1 MSKVYSDLNVLQAK
15 QKAQADIRESGA
27 KTGRK
32 GGSISSDDRIPLAL
46 AFLLIIVLTVSVVWL
61 SRSISAAQGSIRNVV
76 AGVNALARQENN
88 MEASLGEASK
98 EIAALKDEGIRSQE
112 ILLAHGRQ
120 LESAGTLQKDLG
132 SRIDKLE
139 SSMQAI
145 TDRLNNM
152 ENRAR
157 VSASPEEPSRKQ

>member
-1 MSKVYSDLNVLQAK
+1 
-15 QKAQADIRESGA
+15 
-27 KTGRK
+27 
-32 GGSISSDDRIPLAL
+32 
-46 AFLLIIVLTVSVVWL
+46 
-61 SRSISAAQGSIRNVV
+61 
-76 AGVNALARQENN
+76 

-145 TDRLNNM
+145 TDRLNGT
-152 ENRAR
+152 EK
-157 VSASPEEPSRKQ
+157 EPGATTAPGEPAKTQ